1 MMKFKLLRFEIN
13 KILLFSLS
21 GILLM
26 CSVASAALLK
36 INEDFAHVLGIKN
49 GTKLVQELRGDKII
63 IRRL

>member
-26 CSVASAALLK
+26 CSVASAV
-36 INEDFAHVLGIKN
+36 ITVDFEK
-49 GTKLVQELRGDKII
+49 GTLSLIP
-63 IRRL
+63 IRV